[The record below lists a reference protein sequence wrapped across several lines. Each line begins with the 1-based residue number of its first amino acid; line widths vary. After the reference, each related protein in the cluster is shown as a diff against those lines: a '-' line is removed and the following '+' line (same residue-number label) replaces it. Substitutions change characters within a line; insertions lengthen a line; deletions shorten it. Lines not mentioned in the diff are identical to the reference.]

1 MTNNSFTSKLL
12 SLSRRYAYVWYD
24 GKITLG
30 KIASNQSD
38 YIIGDIVN
46 CYLENNEV
54 YVSGFN
60 ERKNILKRCYFDNIK
75 NIACNID
82 KIFLVVSPKP
92 MLNTFFV
99 DNVIATANKEK
110 IPVTIILNK
119 CDLDISGVLPIIE
132 IYKNLNITILK
143 TSTKTLEGVEDLKNY
158 FDNTSEGQVLFCG
171 LSGVGKSSILN
182 TLLGDEINKVGE
194 LGKRG
199 GGKQTTTQAFGFHY
213 NSKKRLAD
221 KKQDLFIIDLPGIS
235 NFTVSYLDKYEVS
248 GLFTDI
254 NTLSKKC
261 EYEDCLHINEPN
273 CNVKDAL
280 ENGTLSKSRYDS
292 YVGIIESIEE
302 ARKY

>member
-1 MTNNSFTSKLL
+1 MTDFTFTSRLL
-12 SLSRRYAYVWYD
+12 SLSRRYAYVWHE

-30 KIASNQSD
+30 KFASNQSD

-46 CYLENNEV
+46 CYLENNEI
-54 YVSGFN
+54 YVSSFK

-92 MLNTFFV
+92 MLNTIFV
-99 DNVIATANKEK
+99 DNVIAAANKEK

-119 CDLDISGVLPIIE
+119 SDLDISEVSPIIE
-132 IYKNLNITILK
+132 IYKNLNIPILK
-143 TSTKTLEGVEDLKNY
+143 TSTKTLEGIDNLKNY
-158 FDNTSEGQVLFCG
+158 FDNTSEEQVLFCG

-199 GGKQTTTQAFGFHY
+199 GGKQTTTQAFGIHY
-213 NSKKRLAD
+213 NSKKRLED
-221 KKQDLFIIDLPGIS
+221 KKNDLFIVDLPGIS

-248 GLFTDI
+248 SLFTDI
-254 NTLSKKC
+254 DALSKEC
-261 EYEDCLHINEPN
+261 EYEDCIHLNEPN

-280 ENGTLSKSRYDS
+280 GNGTLSKSRYDS
-292 YVGIIESIEE
+292 YVGIIESINE
-302 ARKY
+302 AKRY